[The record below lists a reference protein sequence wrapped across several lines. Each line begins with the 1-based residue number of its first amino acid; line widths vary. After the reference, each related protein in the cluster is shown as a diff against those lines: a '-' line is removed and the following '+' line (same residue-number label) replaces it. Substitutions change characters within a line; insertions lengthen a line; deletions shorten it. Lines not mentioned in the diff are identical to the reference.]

1 MTLLQPIALLAV
13 IIAGYLFKRCRLFG
27 QRDYRIIQVML
38 FDLVLPGAIV
48 YSFATNPHDPSL
60 LWLSA
65 FGFVVALVPVLV
77 IFSATRHSPVTQ
89 RAFLMLNATGL
100 NIGCFCFPVVQ
111 AFLGEQ
117 AIVPAAMF
125 DIGNCIMVAAGTNVM
140 TQTLLHI
147 QPGRPLTEQG
157 AGDAPTL
164 PYTRPTDRDA
174 KRLARRSLLRTVLK
188 GFVGSIPFDTY
199 VIMIV
204 LMVCGLSLPAWFA
217 DRDAK
222 RLARRSLLRTVLKGF
237 VGSIPFD
244 TYVIMIVLMVCG
256 LSLPAWFADL
266 FRPLSNANACVAML
280 MVGMMMDLPANR
292 SDTFAVLKVLA
303 WRLPFGL
310 AFAAVAWFLLP
321 FDAGIREATMMCCLA
336 PVAVFS
342 TLFTDEVLGNAR
354 LAGFTLSV
362 SAVISLGMMTGAHAM
377 MMCCLAPVAVFS
389 TLFTDEVLGNARLA
403 GFTLSVSAVISL
415 GMMTGAHAM
424 IAAGII

>member
-1 MTLLQPIALLAV
+1 MTLLQPIALLAI

-164 PYTRPTDRDA
+164 PSTRPTDRDA
-174 KRLARRSLLRTVLK
+174 KRLARRSLLH
-188 GFVGSIPFDTY
+188 
-199 VIMIV
+199 
-204 LMVCGLSLPAWFA
+204 
-217 DRDAK
+217 
-222 RLARRSLLRTVLKGF
+222 TVLKGF

-266 FRPLSNANACVAML
+266 FRPLSNA
-280 MVGMMMDLPANR
+280 
-292 SDTFAVLKVLA
+292 T
-303 WRLPFGL
+303 
-310 AFAAVAWFLLP
+310 
-321 FDAGIREATMMCCLA
+321 
-336 PVAVFS
+336 
-342 TLFTDEVLGNAR
+342 
-354 LAGFTLSV
+354 
-362 SAVISLGMMTGAHAM
+362 
-377 MMCCLAPVAVFS
+377 
-389 TLFTDEVLGNARLA
+389 
-403 GFTLSVSAVISL
+403 
-415 GMMTGAHAM
+415 
-424 IAAGII
+424 

>member
-1 MTLLQPIALLAV
+1 MFPDCPVDVPLTRAISRRRLYSVTLLQPIALLGI
-13 IIAGYLFKRCRLFG
+13 IIAGYLFKRYRLFG

-140 TQTLLHI
+140 SQTLLHI

-204 LMVCGLSLPAWFA
+204 LMVCGLSLP
-217 DRDAK
+217 
-222 RLARRSLLRTVLKGF
+222 
-237 VGSIPFD
+237 I
-244 TYVIMIVLMVCG
+244 
-256 LSLPAWFADL
+256 WFADL

-292 SDTFAVLKVLA
+292 SDTFAVLRVLA

-321 FDAGIREATMMCCLA
+321 FDDGIREATMMCCLA

-362 SAVISLGMMTGAHAM
+362 SAVISLGMMTG
-377 MMCCLAPVAVFS
+377 
-389 TLFTDEVLGNARLA
+389 D
-403 GFTLSVSAVISL
+403 
-415 GMMTGAHAM
+415 HAM
-424 IAAGII
+424 IAAGIS

>member
-1 MTLLQPIALLAV
+1 MFPDYPVDVPLIRAISRRRLYSVTLLQPIALLGI

-217 DRDAK
+217 D
-222 RLARRSLLRTVLKGF
+222 
-237 VGSIPFD
+237 
-244 TYVIMIVLMVCG
+244 
-256 LSLPAWFADL
+256 L

-280 MVGMMMDLPANR
+280 MVGMMMDLPANH

-342 TLFTDEVLGNAR
+342 TLV
-354 LAGFTLSV
+354 
-362 SAVISLGMMTGAHAM
+362 
-377 MMCCLAPVAVFS
+377 
-389 TLFTDEVLGNARLA
+389 TDEVLGNARLA